1 MRTWLLG
8 ILGVCVMAPVAVA
21 CGGRA
26 DLTIPELP
34 EPIPT
39 VTAPRPVPSPTTTAR
54 PPLPSPVPS
63 EPSPEPGPTG
73 TAVPPSPPPAP
84 SGTEEPSIPPP
95 EVPPAEPPPCAMH
108 TFYQDLDHDGF
119 GNAAVSAEACD
130 TPADYAAN
138 ALDCDDTNPLVHPGG
153 KFAKV
158 PTASGSFDYNCDGKE
173 EPEATKFV
181 PVAYCNCSNFGCQGS
196 APGWYQALPACGEQ
210 GEYLVDACTFK
221 REMRVMHCK

>member
-1 MRTWLLG
+1 
-8 ILGVCVMAPVAVA
+8 
-21 CGGRA
+21 
-26 DLTIPELP
+26 
-34 EPIPT
+34 
-39 VTAPRPVPSPTTTAR
+39 
-54 PPLPSPVPS
+54 
-63 EPSPEPGPTG
+63 
-73 TAVPPSPPPAP
+73 
-84 SGTEEPSIPPP
+84 
-95 EVPPAEPPPCAMH
+95 MH

-119 GNAAVSAEACD
+119 GNAAVTVEACD
-130 TPADYAAN
+130 TPPDYAAN

-153 KFAKV
+153 KFSKV